1 MEITHT
7 HPTVENRPDL
17 LATLYRACLRSLQ
30 TEK

>member
-17 LATLYRACLRSLQ
+17 LTALYRACLRGLQ
-30 TEK
+30 ATR